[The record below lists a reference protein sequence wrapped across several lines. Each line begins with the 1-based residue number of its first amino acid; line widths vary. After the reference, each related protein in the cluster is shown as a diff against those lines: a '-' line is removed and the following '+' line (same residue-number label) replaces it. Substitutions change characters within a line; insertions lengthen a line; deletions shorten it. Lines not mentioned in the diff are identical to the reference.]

1 MSHRTET
8 APRLPV
14 LLIIGVAAIVMA
26 LAAWIVLGPAASQW
40 DALTFWIQDQQ
51 RDLHR
56 QLAAALRAIQAQ
68 GASAAWTL
76 MGLSFSYGI
85 FHAAGP
91 GHGKAVI
98 ATYLGTQESRLK
110 RGIVMSVLASL
121 LQAVVAVAVV
131 EISLGLLGLG
141 LRRAQAAGQQVE
153 TMSFAVVALLGAAFM
168 WRAVRQLWRR
178 ARTGRSARTASSAGA
193 AGTARPAAVS
203 GAGLATGLFTG
214 KLAAAAARDDAAG
227 GAQAADTDTVANTD
241 ANTDAAADPVG
252 TRWQQ
257 FCADC
262 GRMHGPSR
270 HQLEAPLSTRALA
283 GIVVSIGIRPCTG
296 AILVLLVA
304 HTLGLRA
311 AGIGAVVA
319 MAVGTAATTS
329 ALAVVSV
336 FARHVA
342 MRLMRALRGTPSTI
356 GIVLELAALGGGLL
370 IFLLGASLFHAAA
383 VQPAHPLF

>member
-1 MSHRTET
+1 MSARGV
-8 APRLPV
+8 AGRGLPIV
-14 LLIIGVAAIVMA
+14 VVAGVAAGVVA
-26 LAAWIVLGPAASQW
+26 LLVWLVAGSGAAHW
-40 DALTFWIQDQQ
+40 DAMTFWIQDQQ

-56 QLAAALRAIQAQ
+56 QLAAALRAIHAQ

-76 MGLSFSYGI
+76 MGLSFAYGI

-153 TMSFAVVALLGAAFM
+153 TLSFAAVALLGAVFV
-168 WRAVRQLWRR
+168 WRASRQLWRR
-178 ARTGRSARTASSAGA
+178 ARAARG
-193 AGTARPAAVS
+193 AGTSGPAPT
-203 GAGLATGLFTG
+203 AGKATGLFSS
-214 KLAAAAARDDAAG
+214 KLAAAA
-227 GAQAADTDTVANTD
+227 GAPADGEAVPDI
-241 ANTDAAADPVG
+241 VG

-270 HQLEAPLSTRALA
+270 HQLEAPLSMRALA

-296 AILVLLVA
+296 AVLVLLVA
-304 HTLGLRA
+304 HTLDLRA
-311 AGIGAVVA
+311 AGIAAVLA

-336 FARHVA
+336 LARQMA
-342 MRLMRALRGTPSTI
+342 MRLMQALRGTPATV
-356 GIVLELAALGGGLL
+356 GIVLDLAGLCGGLFIL
-370 IFLLGASLFHAAA
+370 FLGISLLHAAWL
-383 VQPAHPLF
+383 QPAHPLF

>member
-1 MSHRTET
+1 
-8 APRLPV
+8 V
-14 LLIIGVAAIVMA
+14 LLVIGVAVVTMA
-26 LAAWIVLGPAASQW
+26 LLAWVVFGPAASQW
-40 DALTFWIQDQQ
+40 DTLTFWIQDQQ

-76 MGLSFSYGI
+76 MGLSFAYGI

-131 EISLGLLGLG
+131 EISLGLLGQS

-153 TMSFAVVALLGAAFM
+153 TMSFAVVALLGAVFM
-168 WRAVRQLWRR
+168 WRALRQLWRR
-178 ARTGRSARTASSAGA
+178 ARAGRPARTTSTAG
-193 AGTARPAAVS
+193 P
-203 GAGLATGLFTG
+203 GLATGLFTG

-227 GAQAADTDTVANTD
+227 GAQAADTDTNTD
-241 ANTDAAADPVG
+241 TAVATAG

-304 HTLGLRA
+304 HTLDLRA

-329 ALAVVSV
+329 ALAAVSV

-342 MRLMRALRGTPSTI
+342 MRLMRAFRGTPATI
-356 GIVLELAALGGGLL
+356 GMLLDLAALCGGLF